1 MKIQEIYDLAIEVGS
16 AADPRGKAGIE
27 RILSDAKKGYE
38 SLSDDDKKFFDEE
51 KLVNPYADT
60 RILYGDPEAEISN
73 IFAGI
78 DMEVQEL
85 LLADRLKEKGI
96 EIDLVVSHHPEG
108 RALAALDQ
116 VMKMQADIW
125 HEFGVPI
132 NIGDVLMD
140 KRAKEVKRAVSPIN
154 HDRPVD
160 CARLLGIPL
169 MCVHTPADNLVSSY
183 LQKYLEDS
191 EPYLVED
198 VVKGLRDI
206 PEYEEATKM
215 NAGPTI
221 VSGNGKRRAGK
232 VLVMMTGGT
241 GGPEGSVEKLA
252 AAGVGT
258 MVEMHIDEKLKK
270 KADEFGLNVVIAG
283 HIASDN
289 IGVNLFLDQLE
300 ERGIEVITG
309 SGLKRF
315 KR

>member
-1 MKIQEIYDLAIEVGS
+1 MKFQEIYDLAIEAGS
-16 AADPRGKAGIE
+16 AADPRGKVGIA
-27 RILSDAKKGYE
+27 RVLGDAKKSYE
-38 SLSDDDKKFFDEE
+38 QLLDDDKKYFDKE
-51 KLVNPYADT
+51 KLVNPFADT

-73 IFAGI
+73 IFVGI
-78 DMEVQEL
+78 DMEVQEI
-85 LLADRLKEKGI
+85 LLADRLKEKGM
-96 EIDLVVSHHPEG
+96 EIDLVISHHPEG
-108 RALAALDQ
+108 KALAALDQ

-140 KRAKEVKRAVSPIN
+140 KRIKEVKRAISPIN
-154 HDRPVD
+154 HNRPVD

-183 LQKYLEDS
+183 LQNYLEDS
-191 EPYLVED
+191 EPYLVDD
-198 VVKGLRDI
+198 VVKALREI
-206 PEYEEATKM
+206 PEYEEAIRL
-215 NAGPTI
+215 NAGPFI

-258 MVEMHIDEKLKK
+258 MVEMHMDEKLRK

-289 IGVNLFLDQLE
+289 IGVNIFLDMLE
-300 ERGIEVITG
+300 EKGIEVLTA